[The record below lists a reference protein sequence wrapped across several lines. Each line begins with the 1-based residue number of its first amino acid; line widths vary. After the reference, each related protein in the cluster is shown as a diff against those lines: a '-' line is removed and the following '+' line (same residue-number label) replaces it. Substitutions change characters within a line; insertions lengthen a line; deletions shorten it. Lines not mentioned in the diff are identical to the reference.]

1 MAAWQA
7 QAHLA
12 TALEAASF
20 APEPPQGQPI
30 PVGQGLYLNPS
41 PLMGASCSG
50 ARCSVPGLA
59 STGSVRSKWGNAC
72 RLLGGCAP
80 RYNLRIRARF
90 SS

>member
-20 APEPPQGQPI
+20 APEPPQGHPI

-50 ARCSVPGLA
+50 EWCSA
-59 STGSVRSKWGNAC
+59 YAC
-72 RLLGGCAP
+72 VCIVVSCHVGPAV
-80 RYNLRIRARF
+80 
-90 SS
+90 

>member
-50 ARCSVPGLA
+50 ARCSVPGFLGQAQAPSA
-59 STGSVRSKWGNAC
+59 SSGGNSC
-72 RLLGGCAP
+72 RLLG
-80 RYNLRIRARF
+80 
-90 SS
+90 